1 MPAVHSQPAI
11 PGTSDL
17 ALARAIS
24 RTVKRLAPF
33 LMLIYIVSFLDR
45 SNIGFAKQALE
56 RSEGIS
62 EAVYALGAGLF
73 FISYSLCGFPSNLI
87 LHKLGAKKWL
97 AFLMVGWGLVSM
109 ANLFISGATSF
120 YLLRLLLGVLE
131 AGFFPGTILY
141 LTYWFPDRVRGRV
154 MGMFYLG
161 VPLALI
167 LGGPLSGMLL
177 EVRPFFGLQ
186 SWQWMF
192 LVEGFFAVLL
202 GLFSFWYLD
211 NRPAE
216 ASWLPTDEKKA
227 LIDTLTLEEQK
238 RRSTGP
244 ANILP
249 MFRDLRVM
257 HFLLIYG
264 LIQISTY
271 GAVFYLPVEISALLH
286 KPVGFEVGLVSSI
299 PWICT
304 LAAVYFLPRV
314 ADRFDSHRLL
324 ASLMMLLAGCA
335 SFAFPS
341 SGPRLGLLAL
351 SIAVSGF
358 IAVQP
363 LFWMFPTKYLAD
375 RAAAGGI
382 AVIGMGNLGG
392 FLAPNLKV
400 WADET
405 FHSPHA
411 GLYLLAGLTLVN
423 AALIALI
430 RNEHRASQTR
440 PNPLPGGSSG
450 STNFADHLEKISN

>member
-1 MPAVHSQPAI
+1 MSASNFPSLVL
-11 PGTSDL
+11 GTSDL
-17 ALARAIS
+17 SLNRAIS
-24 RTVKRLAPF
+24 RTVKRLTPF
-33 LMLIYIVSFLDR
+33 LMLMYVVSFLDR

-87 LHKLGAKKWL
+87 LHKVGAKKWL
-97 AFLMVGWGLVSM
+97 AFLMIGWGVVSM
-109 ANLFISGATSF
+109 ANMFISSATSF
-120 YLLRLLLGVLE
+120 YFLRLLLGVLE
-131 AGFFPGTILY
+131 AGFFPGAILY
-141 LTYWFPDRVRGRV
+141 LTYWFPDNVRGRV
-154 MGMFYLG
+154 LGMFYLG
-161 VPLALI
+161 IPLALI
-167 LGGPLSGMLL
+167 LGGPLSGLLL
-177 EVRPFFGLQ
+177 EIRPLFGLQ

-192 LVEGFFAVLL
+192 LVEGFLAVLL
-202 GLFSFWYLD
+202 GLFAFWYLD
-211 NRPAE
+211 NKPIN
-216 ASWLPTDEKKA
+216 ASWLSADEKQA
-227 LIDTLTLEEQK
+227 LIDELTREEK
-238 RRSTGP
+238 NRRSAGP
-244 ANILP
+244 TKLLP

-271 GAVFYLPVEISALLH
+271 GAVFYLPVEISAFLH
-286 KPVGFEVGLVSSI
+286 KPVGIEVGLVSSI

-314 ADRFDSHRLL
+314 ADRFHRYRQL
-324 ASLMMLLAGCA
+324 ASLTMLLSGCA

-341 SGPRLGLLAL
+341 SGPRMGLLAL

-400 WADET
+400 WADEY
-405 FHSPHA
+405 FHSQHA
-411 GLYLLAGLTLVN
+411 GLYLLAGLTVLN
-423 AALIALI
+423 AGLIALVKTQ
-430 RNEHRASQTR
+430 RATK
-440 PNPLPGGSSG
+440 
-450 STNFADHLEKISN
+450 STI